1 MRLFTAI
8 LFDEEIKNSLYN
20 SLLLLKSSTKSGTF
34 TNKENFHLTVNFI
47 GETKRLDEV
56 KKAME
61 QAVEKAGLYDLA
73 LEFKSQ
79 GKFKRREG
87 DIYWI
92 GVEINEALWKLQKQM
107 VKHLKDVGFYDIDD
121 LEYRPHITLGRRIQ
135 LKESVQAVELGIG
148 NQSLKMR
155 AAKLSLMKSERIQG
169 KLVYTEIYQVQF
181 HKNIVE

>member
-8 LFDEEIKNSLYN
+8 LFDEDTKNSLSS
-20 SLLLLKSSTKSGTF
+20 SLLILKSSTKSGTF
-34 TNKENFHLTVNFI
+34 TSKENFHLTVNFI

-61 QAVEKAGLYDLA
+61 QAVERAGLQDLS

-92 GVEINEALWKLQKQM
+92 GVEKNEALWKLQKQM
-107 VKHLKDVGFYDIDD
+107 VKNLKDAGFYDIDD

-135 LKESVQAVELGIG
+135 LKESAQVVEFGFEKHP
-148 NQSLKMR
+148 LKMR

-169 KLVYTEIYQVQF
+169 KLVYTEIYQVHF
-181 HKNIVE
+181 NENIVE